1 MDLLLYYNLCNC
13 VQTEGIMQMSRVF
26 VHLIE
31 LQAAQLDKYRMGFL
45 VDTLVVTISISS
57 AIRVPAS

>member
-1 MDLLLYYNLCNC
+1 
-13 VQTEGIMQMSRVF
+13 MQMSRVF